1 LLSGPAA
8 LAGVGVM
15 LLVIPVNVV
24 VVSKVR
30 KLQIANMRIKDHR
43 LKLMSEVLNG
53 IKVWPHVKVV
63 GCLHSSHPIP

>member
-8 LAGVGVM
+8 LAGLGVM

-53 IKVWPHVKVV
+53 IKVWQQGKEI
-63 GCLHSSHPIP
+63 GCFNFSQLF